1 MSARIVVFLASRS
14 QEVRMVSCWM
24 RLLVMPELGHRG
36 IFFLLVRV
44 PAIADEMFQG
54 FNSLYLLLLFIISTL
69 SERRTHG
76 QLNLTAQ
83 NPGCVSENAIKN
95 KDKFDWLWGSYF
107 LGAIKT
113 TTCMQR
119 ERMYAQL
126 HENYIEY
133 TAKNICVT
141 AFQ

>member
-83 NPGCVSENAIKN
+83 NPVWVSENAIKN
-95 KDKFDWLWGSYF
+95 KDKFD
-107 LGAIKT
+107 
-113 TTCMQR
+113 
-119 ERMYAQL
+119 
-126 HENYIEY
+126 
-133 TAKNICVT
+133 
-141 AFQ
+141 